1 MAVAQSKAQKP
12 ASKACS
18 NANSNAAKAKMQM
31 HRRSRT
37 GCYTCRLRRKKCDE
51 GSPSC
56 TACKHLG
63 LRCEYKRPMWWSNN
77 DQRLLQKNNIKTII
91 KRKKLS
97 EKTNTSSSSL
107 VMTPGAESPPG
118 LCHSLPTSTT
128 FSDSLDRTRSASI
141 DSQLSLFDFH
151 PPPTIVEYPTYSSQ
165 MPPHSQYAPVYP
177 EEWQPYEIDVKTE
190 RQMFVNDVPTRREST
205 ISTFSSYYA
214 PASAE
219 SVAPPFQAEHAW
231 EEVYDERRES
241 LTEESMNVPFFDFAH
256 APAPR
261 PQVAVD
267 LDDTDQALLDH
278 FISDVLPSVFPVLE
292 AGQQGW
298 AWNDYVLP
306 ALQSNKYYL
315 HCCLS
320 FAAQH
325 YGATRNAQ
333 GGQIDEKMRYHLHA
347 TISELCA
354 ALKRD
359 ADHSSMLEATLGMI
373 IFQCS
378 VGRSGDAVP
387 EIPWHQ
393 HFQPASELV
402 QRLELNSLI
411 AQQHDFKSF
420 NMTLT
425 AWIDILGST
434 IQGRAPKFADAY
446 REKHLSPINTSLGL
460 RELMGCEDRVMYL
473 ISEIACLEALKR
485 DGMDDMEL
493 CQHVHSLGDEIGL
506 TEIGETGPKIPFHS
520 NGVLNPKQ
528 LSKNMTAAFRLAA
541 RIYLCSLVP
550 GFSPSQ
556 ASCVGL
562 VEKLTRVLEFIP
574 AGQYGFDR
582 SLVWVYLI
590 GGSVSTASS
599 SFRSFFNERMIEL
612 GDLSDLGNF
621 GRVATV
627 LKEVWSHVDG
637 RHSPGGGEAHYVSWR
652 DVMITKG
659 WDFLLI

>member
-1 MAVAQSKAQKP
+1 
-12 ASKACS
+12 
-18 NANSNAAKAKMQM
+18 
-31 HRRSRT
+31 
-37 GCYTCRLRRKKCDE
+37 
-51 GSPSC
+51 
-56 TACKHLG
+56 
-63 LRCEYKRPMWWSNN
+63 MWWSNN
-77 DQRLLQKNNIKTII
+77 DQRLMQKNNIKTII

-97 EKTNTSSSSL
+97 EKTNASSSQ

-128 FSDSLDRTRSASI
+128 FSDPLDRTRSASI

-151 PPPTIVEYPTYSSQ
+151 APPTIVEYPTYSAQ
-165 MPPHSQYAPVYP
+165 MLPHSQYAPVYP
-177 EEWQPYEIDVKTE
+177 EDWPPYDIDVKTE
-190 RQMFVNDVPTRREST
+190 RQMFVNDIPTRREST

-219 SVAPPFQAEHAW
+219 SVVPPFQAEHAW

-241 LTEESMNVPFFDFAH
+241 MTEDSLSAPFIDFAH
-256 APAPR
+256 APSPR
-261 PQVAVD
+261 PLVD
-267 LDDTDQALLDH
+267 VELDETDQALLDH
-278 FISDVLPSVFPVLE
+278 FISAVLPSVFPVLE
-292 AGQQGW
+292 ASQQGW
-298 AWNDYVLP
+298 VWSDYVLP

-325 YGATRNAQ
+325 YGATRNVQSA
-333 GGQIDEKMRYHLHA
+333 QIDEKSRQHLQS

-359 ADHSSMLEATLGMI
+359 TDHSSMLEATLGMI

-378 VGRSGDAVP
+378 VGRSGDAALG
-387 EIPWHQ
+387 IPWHQ

-402 QRLELNSLI
+402 QRLELNRMV
-411 AQQHDFKSF
+411 AQSHDFASF

-434 IQGRAPKFADAY
+434 IHGRAPKFADAY
-446 REKHLSPINTSLGL
+446 REKHLSPTNTSLGL

-473 ISEIACLEALKR
+473 ISEIACLEALKQ
-485 DGMDDMEL
+485 DGMDDIDL

-506 TEIGETGPKIPFHS
+506 TEVGETGPKIPYHS
-520 NGVLNPKQ
+520 NGALNPKQ
-528 LSKNMTAAFRLAA
+528 LSKNLTAAFRLTA

-550 GFSPSQ
+550 GFAPSQ

-574 AGQYGFDR
+574 EGPGGYDR

-599 SFRSFFNERMIEL
+599 SFRSFFQGRVVEL
-612 GDLSDLGNF
+612 GDVADLGNF
-621 GRVATV
+621 GRVASV
-627 LKEVWSHVDG
+627 LKEVWSCVDG
-637 RHSPGGGEAHYVSWR
+637 RLSPGGGEAHYVSWR
-652 DVMITKG
+652 DVMAMKG
-659 WDFLLI
+659 WDYLLI